1 MGRAPPG
8 GGPKA
13 KLEDLIPLGCS
24 ALFIASTYI
33 PFLYTEFYK
42 SGLATQPWHNST
54 YLLMRLLGIIVM
66 IVYIKIESH
75 YLSGISIKE
84 AALFTLLLVL
94 VNYAKPNF
102 IIAFAPMMFIF
113 LMKDFIRLKGK
124 KTIQIIKFGI
134 CVLLSLWILVFQY
147 QILYPDGGDS
157 AIAFNQTGIQELFA
171 SPLVVAKIIAGLSF
185 PIVILV
191 LAVWKRYC
199 PLILIQSWVLFLI
212 SWMEVIFLTET
223 GSRATHGN
231 FYWGLRMMAYIL
243 YLTSNAVLI
252 SLRKKTQIPTRLY
265 RIIQTVYICSILSGI
280 WYFKNI
286 LTGGSYFI

>member
-1 MGRAPPG
+1 MGG
-8 GGPKA
+8 VEKTGLGDFI
-13 KLEDLIPLGCS
+13 LLGCS

-66 IVYIKIESH
+66 VVYIKIEAH
-75 YLSGISIKE
+75 YLTGISIKE

-102 IIAFAPMMFIF
+102 IIAFAPMMLIF
-113 LMKDFIRLKGK
+113 LMNDFIRLRGK
-124 KTIQIIKFGI
+124 KTIQMIKFGV
-134 CVLLSLWILVFQY
+134 CVLLSLWVLVFQY

-171 SPLVVAKIIAGLSF
+171 SPLVVAKIIAGLGF
-185 PIVILV
+185 PIIVLI

-231 FYWGLRMMAYIL
+231 FYWGLRMMAFIL
-243 YLTSNAVLI
+243 YLTSYAVLI
-252 SLRKKTQIPTRLY
+252 SFRKKTQISTKLY